1 MTKASKFVALGY
13 EEYDINGVCKLYFND
28 KRVYMANK
36 NNDTHL
42 VAVCD
47 TKDDLYASYIKV
59 RNKHKMKVIEVRRTN
74 KKPYIIVK
82 YYIDSDNNLF
92 KADWATETEYD
103 WLSLGNMQLCH
114 YDKKNK
120 IKHVV
125 EIRDRETYSYIL
137 NRLTYDK
144 EFMTTIINNR
154 YLYRYGFILD
164 MKTGEFSKVTGFKI
178 VDEKCVEV
186 GLDAANCNLECGLF
200 SFRYPKMINCEKVE
214 RFACTGITKY
224 TGYYIDEE
232 AGEKKYVT
240 VTKDVGKRV
249 QRYPQRNM
257 RECNEEDTGIFC
269 IYDYQ
274 NGCGYRKIENKD

>member
-13 EEYDINGVCKLYFND
+13 EEYDINGVCKIYFND
-28 KRVYMANK
+28 KRVYVADN
-36 NNDTHL
+36 NNDTQL
-42 VAVCD
+42 IAVSNTED
-47 TKDDLYASYIKV
+47 SLYASYVRV

-74 KKPYIIVK
+74 KQPYITVK

-92 KADWATETEYD
+92 QADWATETEYD
-103 WLSLGNMQLCH
+103 WLSLGNMQLFH

-125 EIRDRETYSYIL
+125 EIKDKEIYRYIL

-154 YLYRYGFILD
+154 YLYRYGFIID
-164 MKTGEFSKVTGFKI
+164 MKTGEFSKANGFQI

-186 GLDAANCNLECGLF
+186 DLDTTNCNLECGLF
-200 SFRYPKMINCEKVE
+200 SSKYPKMINCEEVE
-214 RFACTGITKY
+214 RFECTGITKY

-249 QRYPQRNM
+249 QRYWKRNI
-257 RECNEEDTGIFC
+257 REFDEEDKGIFC
-269 IYDYQ
+269 IDGSQ
-274 NGCGYRKIENKD
+274 KWMLIHKDRK